1 MIEFQKPAVVLAPM
15 EGVIDAPMR
24 VFLSERGSWTY
35 LVSEFIRVGPNVP
48 SEKVFLRHVPELLQ
62 GGRTPSGTP
71 VQVQI
76 LGGDP
81 EKMAEAAAI
90 ACGLGAMA
98 IDINFGCPA
107 PIVNKH
113 DGGAVLLKYPLR
125 LRGIVAAVRAAVP
138 PHIPV
143 SAKLR
148 LGWEDIRDIHENAT
162 AAAEGGASWITIH
175 GRTRMQGYA
184 PPAYWEPIGEVRRRL
199 TIPVVANGE
208 IWTLEDFHR
217 CREATGCDHFMLGRG
232 ALADPLLQH
241 RVSQALGLESEA
253 PVLKA
258 EVPDLRDWMPLIRR
272 FSEICREIHPEDR
285 SNYTLSRLKQ
295 WLKIVSLRNPG
306 CGWFDGMKRTQ
317 TLADAF
323 TALQAS

>member
-1 MIEFQKPAVVLAPM
+1 M

-24 VFLSERGSWTY
+24 VLLSERGSWTY
-35 LVSEFIRVGPNVP
+35 LVSEFVRVGPGVP
-48 SEKVFLRHVPELLQ
+48 PEKVFLRHVPELLN

-81 EKMAEAAAI
+81 EKMAKAASI
-90 ACGLGAMA
+90 ASGLGALG

-107 PIVNKH
+107 ATVNRH
-113 DGGAVLLKYPLR
+113 DGGATLLKYPHR

-148 LGWEDIRDIHENAT
+148 LGWSDIGDIHENAD

-175 GRTRMQGYA
+175 GRTRMQGYV

-199 TIPVVANGE
+199 KIPVVANGE
-208 IWTLEDFHR
+208 IWTLEDFQR
-217 CREATGCDHFMLGRG
+217 CRDVTGCEHFMLGRG
-232 ALADPLLQH
+232 ALADPLLQR
-241 RVSQALGLESEA
+241 RVSRALGLESEA
-253 PVLKA
+253 PALKA
-258 EVPDLRDWMPLIRR
+258 KVPDLRDWMPLIRR

-285 SNYTLSRLKQ
+285 SNYTLRRLKQ

-317 TLADAF
+317 TLADAL